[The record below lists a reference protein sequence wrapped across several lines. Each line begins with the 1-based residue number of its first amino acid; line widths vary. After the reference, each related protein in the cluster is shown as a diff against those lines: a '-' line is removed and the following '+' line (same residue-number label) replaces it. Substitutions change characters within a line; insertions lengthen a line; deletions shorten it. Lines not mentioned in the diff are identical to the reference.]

1 MHVIE
6 ETNCRFK
13 AVLRQPVNIHNK
25 ETLSSRLLFDDYTMF
40 KRQDNWA
47 LSTVYISTILN
58 RDADLIM
65 TIDIHNEEILCS
77 NIAIWFPNHVRVA
90 ILNRAI
96 LNRVRLV
103 NNSSIIT
110 VTISMSFQF
119 SFQQC
124 VWNVVQVKKVQMSSY
139 RSLIID
145 HWR

>member
-1 MHVIE
+1 MQVIE

-25 ETLSSRLLFDDYTMF
+25 ETLSSRLLFDDYTTF

-77 NIAIWFPNHVRVA
+77 NIAIWFLNHVRVA